1 MEFMLGANYWGSK
14 YGTNMWKYWDEESV
28 RKDLQELS
36 KYGVR
41 YLRVFPNWR
50 EFQPIHKLCGWCGT
64 EREYRFAD
72 DVKADNEF
80 YLDMEKVGY
89 FRKFCEIAG
98 ENNIKLVVALVTGWM
113 SGRLFSPPAIE
124 SENHITSHKSLAWQ
138 IRYVR
143 GMVRNLKDC
152 PEIAMWDL
160 GNECNNMGKAE
171 TNYDAYLWTS
181 TIRNAILSEDSSRK
195 IMSGMHAL
203 KLEGPW
209 SIQDQGELCD
219 ILTPHPYPSPTVG
232 GDVDPANTLKTS
244 LVGTAQIELYAGIGG
259 KPAMIQESGTLNN
272 MVGDEEVAAD
282 YARISILSGW
292 ANGSVGYFWWCAHDQ
307 LHLTTPPNSWG
318 MNENELGML
327 RGDYSPKKV
336 AYAIKEA
343 CEAIENMPFG
353 ELPEKITDGV
363 CVLSDS
369 LNRYDYVALS
379 AYTLAKQ
386 AGLNISFSYCK
397 QPLPD
402 SKLYFVPSLEGWGP
416 LSMDFLYELMEKA
429 EQGATVYIS
438 TGSGFVARSEKY
450 FGLGSKGMLET
461 FANVNA
467 NFGDFTVPIKYT
479 KKFLMYPITAE
490 VLAKDEDGTVI
501 FSRNKVGKG
510 YVYFLNSPIE
520 KDIARASGVHEKY
533 DFYKI
538 YEMVGKEI
546 LDAKR
551 VKSRVRDIA
560 VTEHP
565 THDKSS
571 VIVAVNYSNK
581 PLPCDIE
588 FPETADV
595 TLCYGDGKEIPPCN
609 INVFEVKF

>member
-50 EFQPIHKLCGWCGT
+50 EFQPIHKLYGWAGT
-64 EREYRFAD
+64 EKEYRFAD

-80 YLDMEKVGY
+80 YLDMEKVCY

-98 ENNIKLVVALVTGWM
+98 ENNIKLVVSLVTGWM

-124 SENHITSHKSLAWQ
+124 CENHITSHKSLIWQ

-171 TNYDAYLWTS
+171 TNDDAYLWTA

-195 IMSGMHAL
+195 IMSGMHSL

-209 SIQDQGELCD
+209 CIQDQGELCD
-219 ILTPHPYPSPTVG
+219 ILTPHPYPSPSVG
-232 GDVDPANTLKTS
+232 GDIDPANTLKTS
-244 LVGTAQIELYAGIGG
+244 LVGTAQIELYSGIGG
-259 KPAMIQESGTLNN
+259 KPAMIQESGTFND
-272 MVGDEEVAAD
+272 MVGDGEVAAD
-282 YARISILSGW
+282 FARISILSGW
-292 ANGSVGYFWWCAHDQ
+292 ANGSKGFLWWCAHDQ

-343 CEAIENMPFG
+343 GEAIENMPFG
-353 ELPEKITDGV
+353 ELPERITDGV
-363 CVLSDS
+363 CVLPDA
-369 LNRYDYVALS
+369 LNRYEYVALS

-386 AGLNISFSYCK
+386 AGLNISFSYYK

-402 SKLYFVPSLEGWGP
+402 AKLYFVPSLEGWAP

-520 KDIARASGVHEKY
+520 KDIARASGVYEKY

-609 INVFEVKF
+609 MNVFKVKF